1 MTVRF
6 ARLRIAGFKS
16 FADPVTVEILPGLTG
31 IVGPNGCG
39 KSNVVEALRWVMG
52 ESSARS
58 LRGGEMDDLIF
69 AGTATRPARTLAEV
83 TLTLEGTK
91 GFGPQGFAEL
101 DELQISRRAERG
113 AGSDYR
119 INGRSIRARD
129 VQTLFADLASGA
141 RSSAMVSQG
150 RVAMLVGAR
159 PEERRGILEEAAGI
173 TGLHAR
179 RHEAELKLRATESNL
194 TRAEDRRK
202 QLSERLGE
210 LADQSREAEQ
220 YRALSAALREAETE
234 LLALLHAR
242 ARQAVQRAADTV
254 AQARLAL
261 SSREEAAETAVMAE
275 FERRRRLPALRE
287 QADTA
292 RTALERCRVLAEGT
306 AREEERAVTLARE
319 ASERLAQHEADLQ
332 AATNRLTDARS
343 ALERTQ
349 AEQAE
354 IEAATATLPT
364 RQEEAAARQEVLRLE
379 LDSIERDLAALT
391 ETLNTARAHHTRA
404 VEELENARARHSL
417 STQALSAIEG
427 EVAELEAALPS
438 DDALQAIAKTAE
450 STALAAQQARATAD
464 ESERLRAQ
472 RAMEVSVARSQAEA
486 ARQAQTEQK
495 ENIAQ
500 ARQRLDSLA
509 KAMQQAE
516 TRRAEAM
523 AALLSPETLAHLR
536 ATENS
541 AAQAAQHALAALE
554 TAEQARLQA
563 DTVLNESSRAA
574 HEAEARH
581 RNAAETLR
589 TAEAA
594 LSRARQEEQV
604 LAQELEKARAEA
616 MPDSVLEEARQAR
629 MVQENSL
636 QQISQLLEQA
646 EQALPA
652 RREALTAS
660 TARRT
665 TLQTELTRLHAQA
678 EGLDHALDEEE
689 PQAGNPVSAQLSV
702 DEQYEAALAAALAD
716 GLDASTTETAVRGWR
731 LLAAEAPPPLPPG
744 TTPLKALVSAPPELE
759 RILTFT
765 GLVSD
770 TVDAITLLPHLT
782 PGQCLVSRAG
792 DLWRWDGF
800 YARATA
806 TGGAARRLAQ
816 RRILRETRARIAALQ
831 ADEPALEQAVQ
842 QAAQAVQETESAI
855 ARLRGERATVE
866 RALQQARTQESE
878 TGRRHAAS
886 RARLDT
892 IQPQQERATAARLEA
907 EAAHTR
913 AQETH
918 AALPPVQ
925 GPRDALQAAQQTHA
939 SAQAA
944 EQEART
950 QLRQAQARLQTTR
963 DERASSEQTHA
974 AAQARLDTLTPEC
987 ARLREAHASEQA
999 AFDVLAQRLAT
1010 IEADQQAAQ
1019 ALEAAT
1025 QALHEAEQTARQA
1038 LEQARLARL
1047 AADSAASENQRSRER
1062 AADLRGRLAGLTPR
1076 MAELR
1081 QSHVDATEQ
1090 VARAEKALQ
1099 AAAIPA
1105 ETEQTLDQLRA
1116 RRQDCQTQLD
1126 ATREERAALLAE
1138 NTALATRRA
1147 ATQAAL
1153 ADWTAR
1159 AETASREEESIRLR
1173 MQDVRSEHERVSS
1186 LPDAARQQK
1195 QQTQQNLTEA
1205 EAAHAAAD
1213 KARTAA
1219 EDALTQ
1225 AGEQRQK
1232 AEGEL
1237 STAREALLKAEGRS
1251 EQARAILDQLL
1262 AESPPPARPPSSDL
1276 TEAAEG
1282 SLRRKITRLTH
1293 ERDAMG
1299 PVNLRAELEAREATT
1314 QAETLATEMADLEA
1328 AISRLRSSIGSLNQ
1342 EGRERL
1348 MAVFAQVD
1356 QHFQSLFT
1364 RMFGGGRAHLG
1375 LVGSDD
1381 PLEAGLEIY
1390 AQPPGKKLAT
1400 LSLLSGGEQALTALS
1415 LIFSVFRCNPAPVCV
1430 LDEVDAPLDDAN
1442 VGRFSTLLTDMVSE
1456 AGTRFL
1462 VVTHHQL
1469 TMAYMDQLFG
1479 VTMQERG
1486 VSRVL
1491 SVDLAKA
1498 ASMVGQ
1504 NDKEAPHVAS

>member
-83 TLTLEGTK
+83 TITLEGTK
-91 GFGPQGFAEL
+91 GFGPQNFAEL

-220 YRALSAALREAETE
+220 YRTLSAALREAETE

-242 ARQAVQRAADTV
+242 ARLAVQRAADTV

-261 SSREEAAETAVMAE
+261 SSREEAAETSVMAE

-287 QADTA
+287 QADAA

-306 AREEERAVTLARE
+306 AREEERALTLARE
-319 ASERLAQHEADLQ
+319 ANERLTQHEADLQ

-349 AEQAE
+349 AEKAE
-354 IEAATATLPT
+354 IDAASATLPT
-364 RQEEAAARQEVLRLE
+364 RQEEAATRQETLRLE
-379 LDSIERDLAALT
+379 LESTERDLAALT
-391 ETLNTARAHHTRA
+391 ETLNIARAQYTHA
-404 VEELENARARHSL
+404 QEELENARARHSL
-417 STQALSAIEG
+417 TTQALSAIEA

-438 DDALQAIAKTAE
+438 NETLLAIAATAE
-450 STALAAQQARATAD
+450 STALAAQQARTTAD
-464 ESERLRAQ
+464 ESERQRAQ
-472 RAMEVSVARSQAEA
+472 RAMELSVARSQAEA
-486 ARQAQTEQK
+486 ARQAQAEQK
-495 ENIAQ
+495 ENITQ

-509 KAMQQAE
+509 KALQQAE

-523 AALLSPETLAHLR
+523 AALVSPETLDHLR
-536 ATENS
+536 LTEEEAAKATQ
-541 AAQAAQHALAALE
+541 QAIEALE

-563 DTVLNESSRAA
+563 DTQLNESSRAA
-574 HEAEARH
+574 QEAEARH
-581 RNAAETLR
+581 RNATEALRAAET
-589 TAEAA
+589 A

-604 LAQELEKARAEA
+604 LSQELEKARAEA

-629 MVQENSL
+629 MAQENSL
-636 QQISQLLEQA
+636 QQISQSLEQA

-652 RREALTAS
+652 RRETLSAA

-689 PQAGNPVSAQLSV
+689 PQAGSPVSAQLSV
-702 DEQYEAALAAALAD
+702 EEQYEPALAAALAD

-731 LLAAEAPPPLPPG
+731 LLAAAAPPALPTG

-765 GLVSD
+765 GLVPD
-770 TVDAITLLPHLT
+770 NTDAIALLPSLA

-816 RRILRETRARIAALQ
+816 RRILRETRARIDALQ
-831 ADEPALEQAVQ
+831 ADEPALEQAVE
-842 QAAQAVQETESAI
+842 QATQAVQETERAI
-855 ARLRGERATVE
+855 ASLRGERATVE
-866 RALQQARTQESE
+866 RALQHARTHESE
-878 TGRRHAAS
+878 TGRRHASS

-892 IQPQQERATAARLEA
+892 IQPQQERVAAARLEA
-907 EAAHTR
+907 ESAHAR
-913 AQETH
+913 AQETQ
-918 AALPPVQ
+918 AALPPVHA
-925 GPRDALQAAQQTHA
+925 PREALQAAQNKHA
-939 SAQAA
+939 TAQAS
-944 EQEART
+944 EQAART
-950 QLRQAQARLQTTR
+950 QLRQLQARLQTAR
-963 DERASSEQTHA
+963 DERAGSEQKHA

-987 ARLREAHASEQA
+987 ARLRDAHASEQA

-1010 IEADQQAAQ
+1010 IEADQQAAL
-1019 ALEAAT
+1019 ALETAT
-1025 QALHEAEQTARQA
+1025 QALNEAEQTVKQT
-1038 LEQARLARL
+1038 LEQARLAQQ
-1047 AADSAASENQRSRER
+1047 AADAAANENQRSREH

-1081 QSHVDATEQ
+1081 QSQVETTEQ
-1090 VARAEKALQ
+1090 VVRAESALQ

-1105 ETEQTLDQLRA
+1105 ETEQTLEQLRA
-1116 RRQDCQTQLD
+1116 RRQECQTKLD

-1138 NTALATRRA
+1138 STALTNRRA
-1147 ATQAAL
+1147 AAEAAL
-1153 ADWTAR
+1153 EDWGAR
-1159 AETASREEESIRLR
+1159 AETASREEESIRQR
-1173 MQDVRSEHERVSS
+1173 MQDVRSEHERLST

-1205 EAAHAAAD
+1205 EEAH
-1213 KARTAA
+1213 
-1219 EDALTQ
+1219 
-1225 AGEQRQK
+1225 
-1232 AEGEL
+1232 
-1237 STAREALLKAEGRS
+1237 
-1251 EQARAILDQLL
+1251 
-1262 AESPPPARPPSSDL
+1262 
-1276 TEAAEG
+1276 
-1282 SLRRKITRLTH
+1282 
-1293 ERDAMG
+1293 
-1299 PVNLRAELEAREATT
+1299 
-1314 QAETLATEMADLEA
+1314 
-1328 AISRLRSSIGSLNQ
+1328 
-1342 EGRERL
+1342 
-1348 MAVFAQVD
+1348 
-1356 QHFQSLFT
+1356 
-1364 RMFGGGRAHLG
+1364 
-1375 LVGSDD
+1375 
-1381 PLEAGLEIY
+1381 
-1390 AQPPGKKLAT
+1390 
-1400 LSLLSGGEQALTALS
+1400 
-1415 LIFSVFRCNPAPVCV
+1415 
-1430 LDEVDAPLDDAN
+1430 
-1442 VGRFSTLLTDMVSE
+1442 
-1456 AGTRFL
+1456 
-1462 VVTHHQL
+1462 
-1469 TMAYMDQLFG
+1469 
-1479 VTMQERG
+1479 
-1486 VSRVL
+1486 
-1491 SVDLAKA
+1491 
-1498 ASMVGQ
+1498 
-1504 NDKEAPHVAS
+1504 